1 MKTNTSLSDDLS
13 AHSALSAVYK
23 CLATSLKFYEQN
35 GALPYTRNSAAAR
48 DSVSVPTQ
56 SHFPQPGADIPSPHF
71 FQQQRFGSRSPW
83 QTPASAPR
91 SSAPG
96 QRPGPRSGRCLREK
110 GGGAALPG
118 PTRTEARLG
127 PSNAASSDASRQGLA
142 AASREE
148 GPRRPARRSGPLP
161 PSRRGRPAAR
171 RGPRPLSE
179 TSGPPHRALT
189 SVRSPLRPR
198 RLNPGRRES
207 AGSHSKPVRPG
218 PCVCFLVQRARG
230 GDFRSQSRVC
240 GGGGGGAGSH
250 GNAVCLA
257 TARAAGGNALSA
269 RARELLRPLNRLSCG
284 VRRAAETW
292 AGVVGL
298 RALREAREAPRVP
311 QLHSNWPLFCPPTNP
326 QLSQSYLELLE
337 QRRSEGRGP

>member
-118 PTRTEARLG
+118 PVRTEARLG

-171 RGPRPLSE
+171 RGPRPLSD

-240 GGGGGGAGSH
+240 GGGGGGQEAM
-250 GNAVCLA
+250 A
-257 TARAAGGNALSA
+257 TQFAWQR
-269 RARELLRPLNRLSCG
+269 
-284 VRRAAETW
+284 
-292 AGVVGL
+292 
-298 RALREAREAPRVP
+298 RVP
-311 QLHSNWPLFCPPTNP
+311 PAGT
-326 QLSQSYLELLE
+326 
-337 QRRSEGRGP
+337 R